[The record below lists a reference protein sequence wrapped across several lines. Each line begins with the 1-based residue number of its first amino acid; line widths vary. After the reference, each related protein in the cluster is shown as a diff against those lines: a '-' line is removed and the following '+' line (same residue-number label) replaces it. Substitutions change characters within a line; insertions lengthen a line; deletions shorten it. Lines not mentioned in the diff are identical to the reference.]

1 MFDDDIDDDDVTFDG
16 TEEEIMPSGFQKF
29 KTRDI
34 EWYSPFTNSA
44 SEYKQLPHHL
54 AIDFLN
60 DTESSDDWYVWQ
72 TTQDFMYFKR
82 NTLKV
87 MPKQTVDAVPF
98 GIYSYHA
105 GDGVDPERLVKKTI
119 RTDTIIN
126 IGDTFET
133 VKRDINNFL
142 SRKQTY
148 KEVGTPYKYGS
159 LMYGPPGNGKSILIQ
174 QLINLYVDRAVVIY
188 LDPTSNGNP
197 SNLFLQALEER
208 MPDIL
213 KIFVFE
219 ELTVATSN
227 VRNTMFL
234 LRFLDAEIALND
246 TIVLATTNFP
256 EMLPENIV
264 NRPSRFDDIYE
275 FANPSDNDRRL
286 LITHFNSREALDS
299 EVQDTKGL
307 SIAEI
312 KQFCIFM
319 RIHGLSS
326 MEALARIKDRKQKC
340 KKSFTKSTEKVGFG
354 L

>member
-1 MFDDDIDDDDVTFDG
+1 MSYENYDDADELFDG
-16 TEEEIMPSGFQKF
+16 VDEKIIPHGFQKF

-34 EWYSPFTNSA
+34 EWYSPFTTSA
-44 SEYKQLPHHL
+44 SEYKKISPDDALE
-54 AIDFLN
+54 FLN
-60 DTESSDDWYVWQ
+60 NPEASSEWCHWITGQDYLFFRRWAP
-72 TTQDFMYFKR
+72 TTD
-82 NTLKV
+82 
-87 MPKQTVDAVPF
+87 PKKTVDTIPF
-98 GIYSYHA
+98 GVYSYRV
-105 GDGVDPERLVKKTI
+105 GDGIIPERLEKKSI

-126 IGDTFET
+126 ISDTFEK
-133 VKRDINNFL
+133 VKKDIDRFL
-142 SRKQTY
+142 ERKDVY

-174 QLINLYVDRAVVIY
+174 QIINMYVDRAVVIY
-188 LDPTSNGNP
+188 IDPATNGTP

-208 MPDIL
+208 MPNIL

-219 ELTVATSN
+219 ELTVSTSSQ
-227 VRNTMFL
+227 RNTMFL

-275 FANPSDNDRRL
+275 FCNPSDDDRRL
-286 LITHFNSREALDS
+286 LISHFNGRDALDS

-307 SIAEI
+307 SIAEV

-326 MEALARIKDRKQKC
+326 TDALNRIKDRKQKC
-340 KKSFTKSTEKVGFG
+340 KKAFTKSSEKVGFG
-354 L
+354 I